1 MKLRV
6 PSELF
11 ILSSLAREK
20 LLQDSL
26 FAETDKKI
34 YYRIDDYLFTLKKD
48 DRKGQETWGYAPFDD
63 GYERFLQ
70 ENDYPF

>member
-1 MKLRV
+1 MNLRV

-11 ILSSLAREK
+11 VLSSLAREK

-34 YYRIDDYLFTLKKD
+34 YYHIDDYLFTLKKN
-48 DRKGQETWGYAPFDD
+48 DRKGQETWGYATFEV
-63 GYERFLQ
+63 GYQRFLE
-70 ENDYPF
+70 ENEYPF